1 MQAKLSIRSLAKSW
15 PDGSHALHDITFDAA
30 PGERIVV
37 LGPNGSGKS
46 TLLRCLNGLERFD
59 SGSIHVE
66 GQALVELRRRELR
79 WLRRR
84 VGMVFQRFGL
94 VGPASVLHNVIQ
106 GGLGSSGGPHYW
118 WPATAPTWLRE
129 QACTHLER
137 VGLDGLAGQ
146 RTDRLSGGQQQRVA
160 IARLLMQDPGVI
172 LGDEPVANLDPTA
185 ARETMDLLWEV
196 AADRERTVICVLHQ
210 VDLALE
216 YADRIIALRDGRIV
230 QDRPAAQFDQSM
242 SEALYGNRGARGTGP
257 AMRAGAA

>member
-1 MQAKLSIRSLAKSW
+1 MQSKISIRSLVKSW
-15 PDGSHALHDITFDAA
+15 PDGNRALHDVTFDATA
-30 PGERIVV
+30 GERIVV

-66 GQALVELRRRELR
+66 GQTLTELRRRELR

-94 VGPASVLHNVIQ
+94 VGAASVLHNVIQ

-118 WPATAPTWLRE
+118 WPATAPAWLRE
-129 QACTHLER
+129 QACAHLER
-137 VGLDGLAGQ
+137 VGLAGLAGQ

-210 VDLALE
+210 VELAVE

-230 QDRPAAQFDQSM
+230 HDRPAARFDRSVA
-242 SEALYGNRGARGTGP
+242 EAVYGTREPTIVEP
-257 AMRAGAA
+257 TPRAGAA